1 MGIDYLAQSKKN
13 ESLLFALNL
22 IYQFFI
28 ETFVGMIIGYFLG
41 RFLDNLFFENK
52 DILMY
57 ILILLGMLSGLV
69 NLIKR
74 VIKNI
79 AGGNE
84 NEEKDEHH

>member
-1 MGIDYLAQSKKN
+1 VGIDYLAQSKKN